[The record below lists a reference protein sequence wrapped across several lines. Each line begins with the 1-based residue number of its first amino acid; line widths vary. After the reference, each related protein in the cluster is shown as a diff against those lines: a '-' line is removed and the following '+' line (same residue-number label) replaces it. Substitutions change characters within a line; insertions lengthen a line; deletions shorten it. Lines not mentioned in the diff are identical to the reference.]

1 MSLAEIPRPLVD
13 AFRDRNAAV
22 FVGAGVS
29 SSAGLPGWQQIVSSL
44 AQQLD
49 LPEGIHSIDAL
60 LKVPQYFENRL
71 GRKALLKKLDE
82 LLQSTGKSTAHD
94 LIARL
99 PCDLFYTTNFDEL
112 LERSL
117 SSRSIDRL
125 PVIVSESD
133 AQYNSDQ
140 RGLQLRK
147 IHGTISRPDGLVITR
162 QDFAQIR
169 SKNPVIVEALR
180 NHLRSYTF
188 LFIGYSLSDPDFA
201 AIYDDVFLT
210 MGEVH
215 QKHFICAPD
224 VTECEREDLRQRGLE
239 VIDIL
244 EWDAEQKAPSAG
256 LVAFLEDLVTRT
268 DDLAHLSRFFSGIE
282 KGPDVPIIV
291 STQPHQDEKYIYV
304 AECDLMV
311 ASQAD
316 AVLRQLGCSG
326 RRIADHLALREFE
339 DLIRGD
345 VILVCSPFGNTFTQR
360 VYEQGP
366 EICEGTFSEVKF
378 EQHGDKRAISVNGG
392 PRFEA
397 LNPVSANGSVIQQE
411 HALLARYPNPWNRD
425 RSIFVLAGL
434 HAIGTHAVGR
444 FLASND
450 NFRDLPK
457 KDGRVEAILTI
468 EFSEHEPYDYEYEF
482 SNVSVISS

>member
-1 MSLAEIPRPLVD
+1 MSPPEIPRPLVD
-13 AFRDRNAAV
+13 AFRDRSAAV

-29 SSAGLPGWQQIVSSL
+29 SSAGLPGWQEIVSSL

-49 LPEGIHSIDAL
+49 LPEEDHSVDRL
-60 LKVPQYFENRL
+60 LKVPQYFANRL
-71 GRKALLKKLDE
+71 GRKALSKKLDE
-82 LLQSTGKSTAHD
+82 LLQTTGSSSAHD
-94 LIARL
+94 LVARL

-117 SSRSIDRL
+117 YNRSVERF
-125 PVIVSESD
+125 PVVVSESD
-133 AQYNSDQ
+133 AQYNSDR
-140 RGLQLRK
+140 RGLQVRK
-147 IHGTISRPDGLVITR
+147 VHGTISRPDGLVITR
-162 QDFAQIR
+162 QDFAQVR
-169 SKNPVIVEALR
+169 SKNPVIVETLR

-210 MGEVH
+210 MGEAH
-215 QKHFICAPD
+215 QKHFICAPAA
-224 VTECEREDLRQRGLE
+224 TEFEREDLRQRGLE
-239 VIDIL
+239 VLDIL
-244 EWDAEQKAPSAG
+244 DWDAARKDPSSG

-282 KGPDVPIIV
+282 KSGHVPIIV

-304 AECDLMV
+304 AECDLLV

-316 AVLRQLGCSG
+316 NVLRQLGCSG
-326 RRIADHLALREFE
+326 RRIADHLALREFD

-345 VILVCSPFGNTFTQR
+345 VILVCSPFGNAFTQR

-366 EICEGTFSEVKF
+366 ARSDDNFSRVKF
-378 EQHGDKRAISVNGG
+378 EQLGDMRAISVIDG

-397 LNPVSANGSVIQQE
+397 ANPVGADGNVTQQE
-411 HALLARYPNPWNRD
+411 HALLARYPNPWSPG

-434 HAIGTHAVGR
+434 HAIGTHAVGG

-450 NFRDLPK
+450 NFRDLPN
-457 KDGRVEAILTI
+457 DNGRLEAILTI
-468 EFSEHEPYDYEYEF
+468 EFSEHEPYDYQYEF